1 MMPSLRSPHM
11 TAALEPIAA
20 LNWRDGNTMN
30 VADYLLAAKDP
41 EHTALLMQQA
51 SYTYGQLQTAVAAV
65 SSFLLEH
72 GGKKGDRVL
81 LLAENSFF
89 WVVSY
94 LGAIRAG
101 LVVVPLPA
109 GIDRDVLEHIAQLT
123 QPRFGFLQNKAINNA
138 SQIPDMLMVSDA
150 EGCSSSGIFDF
161 QCVLEH
167 ATTFESAHKCL
178 PETSFDDLAALMFT
192 SGSTGR
198 PRGVMVSHGN
208 IAVNTESIISS
219 LQLSSRDRIMT
230 VLPFHYC
237 FGASLLHTHL
247 RVGGSLVIDSRFMYP
262 DKVLQRMIET
272 ECTGF
277 AGVPSHF
284 QILLRKS
291 SLPRMKFP
299 HLRYVQQAGGHLA
312 PVFVR
317 DLKAALPDTD
327 LYLMYGQ
334 TEATARLTCLPPGDV
349 VAKPNSI
356 GKAIPGVRIRVV
368 NQAGIE
374 VKPGEPGEIVAQG
387 DNVAMGYWHDEDAG
401 ASTFRQGSLH
411 TGDIGT
417 VDEDGFIYLL
427 DRTRDFLK
435 CGGERVSGQTIEER
449 LLEFEGLLE
458 VAVIGIP
465 DEVLGEAIKAFVVPR
480 DSNAPG
486 FEDQLRQFCRQN
498 LPLKWN
504 PKVYV
509 IMTALPKNNAG
520 KVLKQALRQI

>member
-1 MMPSLRSPHM
+1 M

-20 LNWRDGNTMN
+20 LNWRHRNTMN
-30 VADYLLAAKDP
+30 VADSLLAAKEP
-41 EHTALLMQQA
+41 AHTALLTQQA

-65 SSFLLEH
+65 CSFLLEH

-109 GIDRDVLEHIAQLT
+109 AIDQEALEPIAQLT
-123 QPRFGFLQNKAINNA
+123 QPRFGFLQHKAINNA
-138 SQIPDMLMVSDA
+138 SRIPDMLKVSDA

-161 QCVLEH
+161 KCVLEH
-167 ATTFESAHKCL
+167 ANTIESADKRL
-178 PETSFDDLAALMFT
+178 PETSSNDLASLMFT

-247 RVGGSLVIDSRFMYP
+247 RLGGSLVIDSRFMYP
-262 DKVLQRMIET
+262 DKVLHRMIET

-317 DLKAALPDTD
+317 ELKAALPDTD

-356 GKAIPGVRIRVV
+356 GKAIPGVSIRVV
-368 NQAGIE
+368 NKAGIE

-387 DNVAMGYWHDEDAG
+387 HNVAMGYWRDEDDG
-401 ASTFRQGSLH
+401 ASAFRQGLLH

-417 VDEDGFIYLL
+417 VDEDGFLYLL

-435 CGGERVSGQTIEER
+435 CGGERVSGQTIEEH

-480 DSNAPG
+480 DSKAPS

-498 LPLKWN
+498 LPIKWN
-504 PKVYV
+504 PKEYV
-509 IMTALPKNNAG
+509 ILTALPKNNAG
-520 KVLKQALRQI
+520 KVLKQALRQL